1 MYHQLHG
8 YIVCENNGGE
18 WLHHDDVTTIAKGVP
33 HYVLWLCF
41 WLDYNVLSIH
51 DNSDLTG

>member
-1 MYHQLHG
+1 MYDQLRG

-18 WLHHDDVTTIAKGVP
+18 WLHHDDVTTIAKGVL

-41 WLDYNVLSIH
+41 WLDNNVLPIH
-51 DNSDLTG
+51 DNSR